1 MPFIFLALRPKKHT
15 KWPRHPIME
24 IGHDNKF
31 KFYLHF
37 MLGEKIID
45 SSLHS
50 HTQVGR
56 LLPNSK
62 FRSAKLEQ
70 SWPTQVWTT

>member
-1 MPFIFLALRPKKHT
+1 
-15 KWPRHPIME
+15 ME
-24 IGHDNKF
+24 IGYDKKF
-31 KFYLHF
+31 NFYCHS

-45 SSLHS
+45 SYLHS

-62 FRSAKLEQ
+62 RRQNSLCEIFADAPFAERMEQ

>member
-1 MPFIFLALRPKKHT
+1 
-15 KWPRHPIME
+15 ME
-24 IGHDNKF
+24 IGHDKKF
-31 KFYLHF
+31 NFYCHS

-56 LLPNSK
+56 VLPNSK
-62 FRSAKLEQ
+62 RRQKFRRAKREQ
-70 SWPTQVWTT
+70 NWPTPVWTT